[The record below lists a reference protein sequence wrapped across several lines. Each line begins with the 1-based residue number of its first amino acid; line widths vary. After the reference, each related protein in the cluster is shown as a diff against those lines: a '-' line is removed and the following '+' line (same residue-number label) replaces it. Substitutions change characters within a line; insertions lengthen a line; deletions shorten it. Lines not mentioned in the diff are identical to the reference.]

1 MISTATF
8 SAFIPTFFLVSA
20 TPGMCMTLALTLGMT
35 IGLRRT
41 LWMMAGELVGVALV
55 SVSVVIGIAAV
66 LLHYPSGFLFL
77 KYGGGAYLTYLG
89 LQLWRSRGRMAIQST
104 GLENPVNR
112 SELALQGFI
121 TAVANPKAWAFMVSL
136 LPPFINPDQPLAPQ
150 LFILLS
156 LILSIEFICLLS
168 YAGGGKTLRC
178 FLDQSGNVRR
188 LNRVS
193 AVMLIGV
200 AIWLILD

>member
-1 MISTATF
+1 
-8 SAFIPTFFLVSA
+8 LE
-20 TPGMCMTLALTLGMT
+20 TPLN
-35 IGLRRT
+35 
-41 LWMMAGELVGVALV
+41 
-55 SVSVVIGIAAV
+55 
-66 LLHYPSGFLFL
+66 
-77 KYGGGAYLTYLG
+77 
-89 LQLWRSRGRMAIQST
+89 RG
-104 GLENPVNR
+104 
-112 SELALQGFI
+112 ELALQGFI